1 MDELLTMSVS
11 TKPDNFASE
20 GRKWVHRSLLA
31 LASVAVV
38 FVAVG
43 LWAARSNLS
52 GALEHIPWQ
61 VIPEVI
67 GLVSL
72 GWLLRS
78 LRWHYYV
85 GQRKWPIPFTY
96 SLLAFFS
103 SFAFAVTPAK
113 AGELVKSVL
122 LRSRFDI
129 PLADGAGVLL
139 VERLG
144 DLLAVMILAA
154 GGFTL
159 MRDGLAYFVAAILI
173 VGGMTLVISCR
184 PASVAL
190 LALFRRIHPKAAP
203 LAEKIAR
210 LLDSGRALLQ
220 PAPLLTGIGIALVSW
235 TCEGLAFHLLVRC
248 FGLAIQPVTSCAIFG
263 IATVVGA
270 MSALPGGLGSFEVVA
285 VILLTRLGLPAST
298 AILPVLLFRFF
309 SLWLANLV
317 GFFFLM
323 HWLAFVSKNKT
334 VSPLATVML

>member
-11 TKPDNFASE
+11 SKSDNFASE

-31 LASVAVV
+31 LASVAVI
-38 FVAVG
+38 FVGVA

-52 GALEHIPWQ
+52 GALQHLPWQ

-85 GQRKWPIPFTY
+85 GKRNWPVPLAY

-154 GGFTL
+154 GGLTL
-159 MRDGLAYFVAAILI
+159 LRDGLAYFVAAIFL
-173 VGGMTLVISCR
+173 VGGMTLVITCR
-184 PASVAL
+184 PASMAL
-190 LALFRRIHPKAAP
+190 LAFFRRIHRKASP
-203 LAEKIAR
+203 LAEKIGR

-220 PAPLLTGIGIALVSW
+220 PAPLFTGIGIALVSW
-235 TCEGLAFHLLVRC
+235 TCEGLAFHLLVRN

-263 IATVVGA
+263 FGTIVGA

-317 GFFFLM
+317 GFSFLLY
-323 HWLAFVSKNKT
+323 WLSFISKEKT
-334 VSPLATVML
+334 VSPPATVML